1 MFYVDFEDSVDK
13 AEQDFAVEECKMLM
27 RFSIKIDTDK
37 DGDDTDENYYTY
49 EFYRTADR
57 RVVVRLYE
65 EDANGNMLQSSAV
78 SDFYISTYGFKKI
91 VTNFVSLMNGEEFD
105 LESGYDF

>member
-1 MFYVDFEDSVDK
+1 MQNKGLNVSVRSFIT
-13 AEQDFAVEECKMLM
+13 AIAVIFALM
-27 RFSIKIDTDK
+27 IAAFVLANTIP
-37 DGDDTDENYYTY
+37 GG
-49 EFYRTADR
+49 EFARI
-57 RVVVRLYE
+57 